1 MCVDRP
7 REPPF
12 PQAVLSRDGDFLR
25 YYGTRPTGE
34 RFFLPRLYSG
44 FSVGDERNGG
54 KLALWEKRF
63 PTQDRQKAGWELITG
78 VGECKG
84 GLERF
89 LSVKPTTTPH
99 FALLPRRGQRDELG
113 RPHVRISMQSTYP
126 FAFPGEHVSFDRLLL
141 PLRLAVY
148 EELQEPQVVETCLE
162 WVEFCDGF
170 LPDKASFFCK
180 FWGAAWE
187 REKVG
192 QQEEGGREEGGEEG
206 SEPLDWEAVADESA
220 LDSAAAVTEAEVDLT
235 RLLVRELG
243 MLRASTDGR
252 FGKADRNGLLG
263 SVARIY
269 ELVFGPV
276 AASLPRHVLQSAN
289 EVPASTPTTKDCKH
303 GGGTC
308 RGQLPATVWDT
319 GGLPVVDDGVLHD
332 REPGGEGRASDR
344 CDPPQM
350 EARSEACKKEAAS
363 ASGDSGAQ
371 DGRTPIHVT
380 FSHCR
385 NEIVH
390 RFMAVL
396 ALAGAVTV
404 SSLGSPPTA
413 PVYESAF
420 WLLESFLQR
429 YGLIGEEK

>member
-1 MCVDRP
+1 M
-7 REPPF
+7 
-12 PQAVLSRDGDFLR
+12 LSRDGDFLR

-34 RFFLPRLYSG
+34 RYFLPRLYSG

-54 KLALWEKRF
+54 RLALWEKRF
-63 PTQDRQKAGWELITG
+63 PTQDRQKTGWELITG

-89 LSVKPTTTPH
+89 LSVKPATTPH
-99 FALLPRRGQRDELG
+99 FAILPRRGQRDELG

-126 FAFPGEHVSFDRLLL
+126 FAFPGEHVPFDRLLL

-148 EELQEPQVVETCLE
+148 EVLQESQVVETCLE

-187 REKVG
+187 REQVG

-220 LDSAAAVTEAEVDLT
+220 LDSAAAVTEAEVGLI
-235 RLLVRELG
+235 RFLVRELST
-243 MLRASTDGR
+243 LRANTDGR
-252 FGKADRNGLLG
+252 CGKADRNGLLG

-276 AASLPRHVLQSAN
+276 AASLPRHVLQSGN
-289 EVPASTPTTKDCKH
+289 QVLASTPTTKDCKH

-308 RGQLPATVWDT
+308 RGHLPATLWGT
-319 GGLPVVDDGVLHD
+319 GGLPVVEDGVLHV
-332 REPGGEGRASDR
+332 REPVWQGCASGKY
-344 CDPPQM
+344 DPPKM
-350 EARSEACKKEAAS
+350 ETSGEACKKEAAS

-396 ALAGAVTV
+396 ALAGSVTV
-404 SSLGSPPTA
+404 ASLGSPPTA
-413 PVYESAF
+413 PVYDSAF